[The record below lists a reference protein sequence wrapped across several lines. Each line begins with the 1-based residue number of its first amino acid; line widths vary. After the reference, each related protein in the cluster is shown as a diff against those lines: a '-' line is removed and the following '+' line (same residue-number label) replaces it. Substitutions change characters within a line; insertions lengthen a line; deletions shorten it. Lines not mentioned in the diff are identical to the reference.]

1 MSYLKEDYRR
11 LHMREWMKRLALHY
25 ERVKYLQ
32 PEDKLMILFDIDG
45 TILDMRCM
53 ILYVLQS
60 FDYHH
65 GTCFFEG
72 MKSSDITIHE
82 TEVNKLLDKLAIP
95 MDQRADIVDWY
106 EKKFW
111 SNEAMLEA
119 HRPFAGVMEVIR
131 WFQMQPNTYVGLNT
145 GRPEYMRM
153 DTLRS
158 LNKIG
163 QEYKVEF
170 GNSLLY
176 MMNPYGSDREI
187 TTSKVAGILHFQK
200 SGYRIF
206 AYIDNEPENLKAI
219 SELDPRKQILLLH
232 ANTLF
237 KSKRRKLPSH
247 AVSGKRYD
255 LTELI
260 YERALPQHV
269 QFVWHGVNDE
279 GNLKQ
284 FLISNIRW
292 AECDIRLDPKREHIV
307 VRDDSFESTP
317 IQEDEVL
324 LPLNDILEAFKES
337 GKSIKLDLKENGFLL
352 NKILSLLGNHSFDAA
367 DLWFNGRI
375 EVLKEEG
382 FCKLAEAYPMSII
395 QCPIDSLVPLILSV
409 PNKALAILDMF
420 KDWGI
425 NRFSISWNTTNISH
439 ILGKL
444 DKWGFDANIYNVPDL
459 ESFLR
464 AVLLQPKSIT
474 SDFNFPKWQY
484 YGRGSGQNQRRHVYS
499 IANISHSLS
508 LS

>member
-1 MSYLKEDYRR
+1 MK
-11 LHMREWMKRLALHY
+11 EWMKSLALHY
-25 ERVKYLQ
+25 EQTRNQY

-45 TILDMRCM
+45 TILDMRYM
-53 ILYVLQS
+53 ILYVLRA
-60 FDYHH
+60 FDYHRQ
-65 GTCFFEG
+65 TRFFEG
-72 MKSSDITIHE
+72 LKITDITIHE
-82 TEVNKLLDKLAIP
+82 TDPDELLDRLAIP
-95 MDQRADIVDWY
+95 MDQRPDIVDWY

-111 SNEAMLEA
+111 SNEAILEA
-119 HRPFAGVMEVIR
+119 HRPFAGVMEVVR

-145 GRPEYMRM
+145 GRPESMRT

-170 GNSLLY
+170 RNSLLY
-176 MMNPYGSDREI
+176 MMNPYGSDMDVP
-187 TTSKVAGILHFQK
+187 TSKISGILHFQK
-200 SGYRIF
+200 SDYRIF
-206 AYIDNEPENLKAI
+206 AFIDNEPENLKAI
-219 SELDPRKQILLLH
+219 AKLDPQKQILLLH
-232 ANTLF
+232 ADTLF

-260 YERALPQHV
+260 SERVLPQHV

-279 GNLKQ
+279 GNLRQ

-292 AECDIRLDPKREHIV
+292 AECDIRLGLDPKGEHIV

-317 IQEDEVL
+317 LQEDEVL
-324 LPLNDILEAFKES
+324 LPLNDILEACKAS
-337 GKSIKLDLKENGFLL
+337 KKSIKLDLKENGVLFD
-352 NKILSLLGNHSFDAA
+352 KVLSLLGHHSFDTAN
-367 DLWFNGRI
+367 LWFNGRI

-382 FCKLAEAYPMSII
+382 FRKLAEAYSMSII
-395 QCPIDSLVPLILSV
+395 QCPIDSLVPLILSI

-425 NRFSISWNTTNISH
+425 NRFSISWNTTDIRQT
-439 ILGKL
+439 LDKL
-444 DKWGFDANIYNVPDL
+444 DKWGFETNIYNVPDL
-459 ESFLR
+459 ASFLR
-464 AVLLQPKSIT
+464 AVLLLPKSIT

-484 YGRGSGQNQRRHVYS
+484 YGRGSGHNQKRYVYS